1 MILLVIIPDINQ
13 ILLRKPCI
21 IWFFFGDYDQY
32 SSKYRGNR
40 RMPIDQTEWWDRLGC
55 WAAPRLSTYALSIS
69 KDPIKRCGYDDF
81 GTLFDLFWPCNF
93 FKAALRSWFAAF
105 CWGWC
110 PFFEFCTAKFRYL
123 TASCHAATP
132 KGTHWVPIQT
142 PWFVPVKD
150 SVVLGKLFNFNHWP
164 KMPTA
169 TQVNDTCWTPKVH
182 QRSSKYNKHR
192 DGAPV
197 AQGLVTSLNEPSAIW
212 QSWIIKIVNL
222 WQYRDLKWFTYI
234 TIMYP

>member
-1 MILLVIIPDINQ
+1 MTNN
-13 ILLRKPCI
+13 
-21 IWFFFGDYDQY
+21 
-32 SSKYRGNR
+32 KYRGNR
-40 RMPIDQTEWWDRLGC
+40 RMPIDQTERWDRLGC

-69 KDPIKRCGYDDF
+69 KDPVKRCGYDDF

-142 PWFVPVKD
+142 PWFVHSKRL
-150 SVVLGKLFNFNHWP
+150 SCSRKAIQLQRLTKNAHSNSSERLLLN
-164 KMPTA
+164 
-169 TQVNDTCWTPKVH
+169 TQ
-182 QRSSKYNKHR
+182 SASK
-192 DGAPV
+192 
-197 AQGLVTSLNEPSAIW
+197 
-212 QSWIIKIVNL
+212 IIKVQQTSWWCTSCTRPCHRFEWAQRNL
-222 WQYRDLKWFTYI
+222 AVLNH
-234 TIMYP
+234 